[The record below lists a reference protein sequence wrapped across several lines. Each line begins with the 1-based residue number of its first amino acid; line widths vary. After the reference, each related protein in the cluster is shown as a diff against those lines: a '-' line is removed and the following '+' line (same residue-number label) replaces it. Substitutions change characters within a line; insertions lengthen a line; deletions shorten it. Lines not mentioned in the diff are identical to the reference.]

1 MNTKEMKKISKIFK
15 EWSLDFKQVG
25 IKDDYE
31 FYYNLSSAFKCKNT
45 SMNFCNVIDKDVQ
58 VKLINYLLTITSF
71 PLNKEIYEEATYI
84 MEVIQ
89 KDIEA
94 L

>member
-31 FYYNLSSAFKCKNT
+31 FYYNLSSVFKCKNT
-45 SMNFCNVIDKDVQ
+45 SMNFCNVIDKDIQ
-58 VKLINYLLTITSF
+58 VKLINYLLTITLF
-71 PLNKEIYEEATYI
+71 PLNKEIYEEANYI
-84 MEVIQ
+84 MEIIQ

>member
-1 MNTKEMKKISKIFK
+1 MKKISKIFK

-31 FYYNLSSAFKCKNT
+31 FYYNLSSVFKCKNT
-45 SMNFCNVIDKDVQ
+45 SMNFCNVIDKNAQ
-58 VKLINYLLTITSF
+58 VKLINYLLTIMSF
-71 PLNKEIYEEATYI
+71 PLNKEIYEEAIYI